1 MGRRQYFR
9 VRTGSNPVE
18 GRAARYLT
26 SCCGVNLA
34 FAGLGLRP
42 GPVWTPRIPS
52 TMPPQEVKE
61 FGKNTAFERHAQPA
75 ELAPLFVFLAS
86 QHATYVTAEIYGAT
100 GGRTPY

>member
-1 MGRRQYFR
+1 
-9 VRTGSNPVE
+9 
-18 GRAARYLT
+18 
-26 SCCGVNLA
+26 
-34 FAGLGLRP
+34 
-42 GPVWTPRIPS
+42 
-52 TMPPQEVKE
+52 MPPQEVKE